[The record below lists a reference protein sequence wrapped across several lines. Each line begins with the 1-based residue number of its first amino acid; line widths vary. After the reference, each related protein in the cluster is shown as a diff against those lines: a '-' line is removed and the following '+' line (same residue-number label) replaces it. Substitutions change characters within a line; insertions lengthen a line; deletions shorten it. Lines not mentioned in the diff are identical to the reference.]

1 MLLVILA
8 EVVFWSVF
16 IFVVSSE
23 TMRYQ
28 RRTIRKIN
36 KSKINRSNCIDSEC
50 GNYYNGNRLN
60 GESSELQKSEEREAH
75 ETFNHRYNKRHGLQD
90 LRKHLRS
97 MKRKYHQ
104 NHHNLLLFCH
114 YKRISDKYYSTLQNF

>member
-1 MLLVILA
+1 MLLAILA

-16 IFVVSSE
+16 IFVAASE
-23 TMRYQ
+23 TMRIQ
-28 RRTIRKIN
+28 RQAIRKIN
-36 KSKINRSNCIDSEC
+36 KSKINRSNCTDSESR
-50 GNYYNGNRLN
+50 NYYNANRLN
-60 GESSELQKSEEREAH
+60 GECSELITSEERKKL

-97 MKRKYHQ
+97 MKWKYHQ
-104 NHHNLLLFCH
+104 NHQNLLLFCH